1 MASFYYDT
9 DKLKRQFTEE
19 NVSNYGDFVAE
30 CFRSNNLYK
39 DGWSESKV
47 IDTQKDKEGNLEWIQ
62 LHLRWGLDEEGYKQE
77 WYETIE
83 YEKED
88 FLREYDKNFPIL
100 KVVK

>member
-47 IDTQKDKEGNLEWIQ
+47 IDTQIEGIQ
-62 LHLRWGLDEEGYKQE
+62 YINNP
-77 WYETIE
+77 Y
-83 YEKED
+83 
-88 FLREYDKNFPIL
+88 L
-100 KVVK
+100 KRRPYWAKRINVEI